1 MSDLTRDP
9 EYLRFVEGQRKHC
22 RCSRNSPCDG
32 VLAGG
37 MCDDFQD
44 DEDETY
50 VTSGC
55 IDCDD
60 PMCGGECLDYDDTNE
75 VR

>member
-9 EYLRFVEGQRKHC
+9 EYWRFVEGQRKYC
-22 RCSRNSPCDG
+22 RCSRNAPCDG

-37 MCDDFQD
+37 MCDDVQD

-50 VTSGC
+50 VISGC

-60 PMCGGECLDYDDTNE
+60 PMCNGECLDYDDTNE